1 MKKLILS
8 GLLILCL
15 MFPFGA
21 SAIAYSNIIAF
32 GDSLTDNGPADGHG
46 FGVYSNG
53 PVWVD
58 YLADSGHFNCGL
70 LDYAYGGATTGY
82 DNPAAGLSY
91 TGLNWQVDTFLSTST
106 IPDDTLF
113 TVWAGG
119 NDFLNMGTGD
129 DPNLV
134 ITNAVTNIGTALT
147 NLAVAGAEDI
157 LVMNLPN
164 LGAIPLNNSDP
175 LASANAEL
183 ITVGFNFWLDS
194 TLNNL
199 EIAFPSVHFY
209 TPDVYQLLED
219 VIDDPS
225 AFGFDNVT
233 DMLSTAGSTTDN
245 YLFWDGVHPTT
256 TAHLMLADY
265 AYTAAVPEPI
275 TILLLGFGL
284 IGLGFS
290 RRVFIRQTFI
300 Y

>member
-1 MKKLILS
+1 MRTKRVILAWF
-8 GLLILCL
+8 LCISL
-15 MFPFGA
+15 VLSTAVLGH
-21 SAIAYSNIIAF
+21 AYSNIIAF
-32 GDSLTDNGPADGHG
+32 GDSLSDNGPADGYG

-82 DNPAAGLSY
+82 DNPAAGLLY
-91 TGLNWQVDTFLSTST
+91 TGLNWQVDWFLGTST
-106 IPDDTLF
+106 IQEDTLF
-113 TVWAGG
+113 TLWAGG
-119 NDFLNMGTGD
+119 NDFLNMGPSD
-129 DPNLV
+129 DPNVV
-134 ITNAVTNIGTALT
+134 IANAVTNIGAALT

-164 LGAIPLNNSDP
+164 LGATPLNNSDP
-175 LASANAEL
+175 VASANAEA
-183 ITVGFNFWLDS
+183 ITVGFNFWLDY

-199 EIAFPSVHFY
+199 ELAFPSVHFY

-225 AFGFDNVT
+225 SFGFDNVT
-233 DMLSTAGSTTDN
+233 DMLLTAGLTTDN
-245 YLFWDGVHPTT
+245 YLFWDGIHPTT

-265 AYTAAVPEPI
+265 AYAAAVPEPI

-284 IGLGFS
+284 IGLAGA
-290 RRVFIRQTFI
+290 RRKFKE
-300 Y
+300 